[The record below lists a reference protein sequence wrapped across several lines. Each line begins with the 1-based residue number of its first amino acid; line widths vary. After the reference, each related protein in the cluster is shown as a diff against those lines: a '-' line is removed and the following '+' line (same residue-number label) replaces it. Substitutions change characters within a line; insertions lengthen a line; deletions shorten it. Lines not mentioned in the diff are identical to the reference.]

1 MQSIK
6 FVFVILVLAIS
17 ASTYAQDKIYKR
29 NGEVVS
35 AKIKNV
41 GIKTITYVRFDNQ
54 SGPEYT
60 IIKNEVDKIVYQ
72 NGSEDV
78 FESLRP
84 VRPSRHHHM
93 DSSDAPDGK
102 MIYKQNLLCLA
113 PVQLTENGLGFGL
126 SYERS
131 LDKKGIVAFYIPV
144 ALTFNLN
151 NGTYYDPNS
160 GAYQNGKADAMFYA
174 MPGVKVYPTGCGGL
188 VKYAIGPSVVIG
200 DGTKSSANYDPY
212 GTGGY
217 LYQTQTHTV
226 LGMIVNNSL
235 NINPTPHIYLGIEFG
250 FGFTY
255 LNRIGGI
262 NQGTEGLVQG
272 SFKIGY
278 RF

>member
-6 FVFVILVLAIS
+6 FIFFVLALAIS
-17 ASTYAQDKIYKR
+17 GSTYAQDKIYKR
-29 NGEVVS
+29 NGDVVS
-35 AKIKNV
+35 AKIKSV

-78 FESLRP
+78 FESIRP
-84 VRPSRHHHM
+84 TRPSRHHHM

-102 MIYKQNLLCLA
+102 MIYKQNLLCFA
-113 PVQLTENGLGFGL
+113 PVQLTENGLGLGL

-131 LDKKGIVAFYIPV
+131 LDKKGIVAFYLPV
-144 ALTFNLN
+144 AITFNLN
-151 NGTYYDPNS
+151 NGTYYDPNT
-160 GAYQNGKADAMFYA
+160 GTYQNGKSDAMFYA
-174 MPGVKVYPTGCGGL
+174 MPGVKVYPTGSGGI

-200 DGTKSSANYDPY
+200 DGTRSSSNYYPY
-212 GTGGY
+212 GIGGY
-217 LYQTQTHTV
+217 VYQTQTHTV

-235 NINPTPHIYLGIEFG
+235 NINPTPHIYLGIELG